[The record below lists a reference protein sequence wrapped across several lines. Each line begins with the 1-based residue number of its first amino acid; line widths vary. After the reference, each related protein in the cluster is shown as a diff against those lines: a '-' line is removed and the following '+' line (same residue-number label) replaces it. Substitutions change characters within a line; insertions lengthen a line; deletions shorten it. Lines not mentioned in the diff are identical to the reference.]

1 MLSCDAI
8 IKEGNMIR
16 LATSDIKRNMVLKKG
31 QAVMGWVMENSI
43 MVIQHRIVNKK
54 EKLNS
59 LLSANEAF

>member
-54 EKLNS
+54 
-59 LLSANEAF
+59 